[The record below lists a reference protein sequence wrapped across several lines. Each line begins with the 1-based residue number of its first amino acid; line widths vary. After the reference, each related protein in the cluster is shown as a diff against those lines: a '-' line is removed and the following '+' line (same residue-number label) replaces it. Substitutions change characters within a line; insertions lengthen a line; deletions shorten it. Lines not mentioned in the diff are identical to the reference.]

1 MRVLDSISSLA
12 TVFQPANEFRC
23 SQSPLL
29 STSAA
34 LNRCQSVADCGEK
47 MVSMTEPVDAVVNAV
62 AEAQAV
68 LLDYG
73 ERRGRNRSAQLT
85 LDRLIAIF
93 EDPAVLAAM
102 EALGHAP
109 LRVATRLRVIEGGA
123 PDKSE

>member
-1 MRVLDSISSLA
+1 
-12 TVFQPANEFRC
+12 
-23 SQSPLL
+23 
-29 STSAA
+29 
-34 LNRCQSVADCGEK
+34 
-47 MVSMTEPVDAVVNAV
+47 MTEPVDAVVNAV

-109 LRVATRLRVIEGGA
+109 LRVVARLRVIEGGA
-123 PDKSE
+123 PDKGE